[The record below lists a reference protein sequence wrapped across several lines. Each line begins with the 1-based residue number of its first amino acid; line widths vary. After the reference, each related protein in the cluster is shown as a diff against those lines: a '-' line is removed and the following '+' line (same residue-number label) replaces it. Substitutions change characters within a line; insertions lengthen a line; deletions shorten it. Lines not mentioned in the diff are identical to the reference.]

1 MVIEE
6 TKRLILREFVP
17 EDIDALYKLYED
29 AEHCQYIERLS
40 ASKGEEKEKLE
51 SYIKYVYG
59 FYGFGLWAVIEKES
73 GALIGRCGLQ
83 VEDIDG
89 EGMLEI
95 GYMIGRPWLHKG
107 YGLESV
113 GAVLRYAYEET
124 AEDKVAAR
132 IDKDNAASLALAVRA
147 GFKKQKTINSHGRR
161 TELFI
166 YSLPKRS
173 WETE

>member
-1 MVIEE
+1 MVIRE

-29 AEHCQYIERLS
+29 AEHCRYIDGLS

-51 SYIKYVYG
+51 SYIQYVYG

-73 GALIGRCGLQ
+73 GMLIGRCGLQ
-83 VEDIDG
+83 VEDIGG

-95 GYMIGRPWLHKG
+95 GYMIGRPWLRKG

-113 GAVLRYAYEET
+113 RAVLCYAYEET
-124 AEDKVAAR
+124 EETKVAAR
-132 IDKDNAASLALAVRA
+132 IDENNAASQALAVRA
-147 GFKKQKTINSHGRR
+147 GFKKQKTISGHGRR
-161 TELFI
+161 TDLFI
-166 YSLPKRS
+166 YSLPKRP